1 MNVSDRLKQHPA
13 PGAHLLRFRGDTCT
27 FALSAKEEPKGRA
40 WLRTNIGQGR
50 IVRSEIL
57 REVLHDE
64 SPLSRDWFD
73 IPMKEIRPGFFAV
86 TLPLREVGHF
96 EAKAYFLAQ
105 GKTDPLWPSGPNTV
119 INTEPADTCC
129 ANIIYNA
136 FVRQFGP
143 SKSGKGRPSEPQ
155 SACIGMLDHA
165 GYTVIPQ
172 SGTFRDLIR
181 ELDFILGELGSRWL
195 QLLPVHPTPTT
206 YGRMGRFGSP
216 YAALSFTEVDPALAE
231 FDPKATPLEQFIE
244 LVDAV
249 HARNG
254 KLIMDIAINHTGWAA
269 SLHETHPQ
277 WLSRDE
283 KGHIRMPGAWGVTW
297 EDLTELDYSHTD
309 LWEYMAD
316 VFLTWCRRGVDGFR
330 CDAGYMIPMRA
341 WRFIVAAVREQYP
354 DTVFF
359 LEGLG
364 GKISV
369 TRDLL
374 DRANLNW
381 AYSELFQNYDRGQI
395 SYYLPAAFDIGQ
407 SEGVMI
413 HFAETHDNN
422 RLAARSHAYAKMR
435 TALCALCSQN
445 GGFGFANG
453 VEWFATEKINV
464 HDACS
469 LNWGAGENQIAHIR
483 HLNHLLR
490 DHPGFHDQTDLRL
503 IQQGEGNGI
512 VLLRHHRPSGKKLL
526 VLVNLDDASPA
537 RLSWLSHDM
546 NAQNFRDLVGG
557 SHISA
562 EKAGEMRICHLN
574 PAQVLCLEPADS
586 YFSNPEGFENPQG
599 FRGFPVPKR
608 ITLQRLRAKALEV
621 FCHYNGTGDMAAFD
635 LDAAAMQLAE
645 NPVEYCR
652 NLNPCG
658 MESRVICWNWPAD
671 LRREVMIPP
680 DHFLLV
686 QSPFPFRASVMDGDR
701 AIGHEQSQPDR
712 QGKHFALFSPFPV
725 PQSHIYRILRISI
738 YIQNATGSKS
748 LSVSPPLREGQGEG
762 GNTPDKCEHGQG
774 HVLFLSH
781 PENAKVRQ
789 VFLRAEILRS
799 DLFFLGTNRR
809 GGMLRAGVSWGF
821 LQSRYDGLL
830 AANISPLYPEDRRI
844 MFTRCR
850 AWVVFQGFSYEIGSN
865 CLDIFRTDEKSR
877 AFWKYRIPTGQGE
890 DIDLHIAMEMI
901 AGKNAM
907 RISFFRDS
915 TKGKTG
921 QLPDEKPVR
930 LILRPDMEDRS
941 FHEVTKAFTGPEH
954 HWPKAV
960 TARSA
965 GFVFAPSS
973 ERKLRLDISPG
984 SFFYE
989 PEWKYMVH
997 RPLEAGRGL
1006 DPDSDLFSPG
1016 YFSAFLLGGEG
1027 CELQAQV
1034 TGADAEPVTFGN
1046 PLLPI
1051 PEESAQESCDLAS
1064 ALLRAADHFVVA
1076 RENLQTVI
1084 AGYPWFLDWGRDT
1097 LIFVRGLIAAGR
1109 TEESRA
1115 ILKQFARFEE
1125 NGTIPNMIR
1134 GNDAGNRDTS
1144 DAPLWFFTACADLM
1158 QAEGTDA
1165 FLKEKC
1171 GNRNIRDILSDM
1183 ANSLL
1188 KGTPSGIRTDP
1199 DSGLLFS
1206 PSHFTWMDTN
1216 HPAGTPRE
1224 GYPVEIQALWHS
1236 ALCFLARIALEPE
1249 KSRWQKAAERVRNSL
1264 TELFYL
1270 KDKGYL
1276 SDCLHARPGQSAL
1289 QAKPDDAL
1297 RPNQLFALTLG
1308 AVDDPEICR
1317 NILEACSCLLIPGA
1331 IRSLADRPVEYRLE
1345 IRHHGSLL
1353 NDPHYPYQGIYAGDE
1368 DTRRKPAYHNGTAW
1382 IWVFPSF
1389 CEAWAQ
1395 VYGEEGRKT
1404 ALAWLG
1410 SCTRLINTGC
1420 VGHLPEIADGNFP
1433 HTPKGCDAQ
1442 AWSASEVLRV
1452 WLKIMAQNKKTD

>member
-1 MNVSDRLKQHPA
+1 MNVSDRLKQEPA

-27 FALSAKEEPKGRA
+27 FALSAREEPKGRA

-50 IVRSEIL
+50 TIRSEIL

-73 IPMKEIRPGFFAV
+73 IPMQEAGHGFFTV
-86 TLPLREVGHF
+86 TLPLCEVGHF
-96 EAKAYFLAQ
+96 EAKAYFLAE
-105 GKTDPLWPSGPNTV
+105 GKTDPLWPPGPNTI

-143 SKSGKGRPSEPQ
+143 NKSGKGRPSEPQ
-155 SACIGMLDHA
+155 SACISMLDQT
-165 GYTVIPQ
+165 GYTVIPK
-172 SGTFRDLIR
+172 SGTFRDLIQ
-181 ELDFILGELGSRWL
+181 ELDFILGELGCRWL

-206 YGRMGRFGSP
+206 YARMGRFGSP

-249 HARNG
+249 HARHG

-309 LWEYMAD
+309 LWQYMAD

-330 CDAGYMIPMRA
+330 CDAGYKIPARA
-341 WRFIVAAVREQYP
+341 WRFIAAAVREQYP

-369 TRDLL
+369 TRELL

-395 SYYLPAAFDIGQ
+395 SYYLPGAFDIGQ

-435 TALCALCSQN
+435 TALCALASQN

-453 VEWFATEKINV
+453 VEWFAAEKINV

-469 LNWGAGENQIAHIR
+469 LNWGAEQNQIAHIR
-483 HLNHLLR
+483 HLNRLLR
-490 DHPGFHDQTDLRL
+490 HHPAFHDQAELRL

-512 VLLRHHRPSGKKLL
+512 VLLRHHRPSGAKLL

-537 RLSWLSHDM
+537 RLSWHSHDM
-546 NAQNFRDLVGG
+546 NARNFRELLG
-557 SHISA
+557 SNPVSA
-562 EKAGEMRICHLN
+562 EKAGDMRICHLQ
-574 PAQVLCLEPADS
+574 PAQVLCLEPADVPS
-586 YFSNPEGFENPQG
+586 PNPEDFQNPQG
-599 FRGFPVPKR
+599 FNGFPVPRR
-608 ITLQRLRAKALEV
+608 ITAQCLRAKALEI
-621 FCHYNGTGDMAAFD
+621 FCQCKGTGHMADFD
-635 LDAAAMQLAE
+635 PDAAGQQLAE
-645 NPVEYCR
+645 NPSEYCR
-652 NLNPCG
+652 SLNSSG
-658 MESRVICWNWPAD
+658 RESRVILWNWPED

-680 DHFLLV
+680 DHFLLL
-686 QSPFPFRASVMDGDR
+686 QSPFPFRASVMDRDT
-701 AIGHEQSQPDR
+701 AIGHEQSLPDR
-712 QGKHFALFSPFPV
+712 HGKHFALFSPFPV
-725 PQSHIYRILRISI
+725 PQSHLSRILRISM
-738 YIQNATGSKS
+738 YEPG
-748 LSVSPPLREGQGEG
+748 
-762 GNTPDKCEHGQG
+762 KCEHGEG
-774 HVLFLSH
+774 HVLLLSR
-781 PENAKVRQ
+781 PEHARVQQ
-789 VFLRAEILRS
+789 VFHRSEILRK
-799 DLFFLGTNRR
+799 DLLFMGTNAR
-809 GGMLRAGVSWGF
+809 GGMLRAGVSWGA

-865 CLDIFRTDEKSR
+865 CLATFRTDESSR

-890 DIDLHIAMEMI
+890 DIDLHIAMEMMG
-901 AGKNAM
+901 GKNAM
-907 RISFFRDS
+907 RICFFRDI
-915 TKGKTG
+915 TKGKSG
-921 QLPDEKPVR
+921 QLPDEKAVR
-930 LILRPDMEDRS
+930 LILRPDIEDRS
-941 FHEVTKAFTGPEH
+941 FHDVTKAFMGPEH
-954 HWPKAV
+954 EWHKAV
-960 TARSA
+960 TARSG
-965 GFVFAPSS
+965 GFVFAPSAG
-973 ERKLRLDISPG
+973 RKLQVDISPG

-989 PEWKYMVH
+989 PEWKYMIH
-997 RPLEAGRGL
+997 RPLEADRGL

-1016 YFSAFLLGGEG
+1016 YFSAFLRGGQE
-1027 CELQAQV
+1027 CELHAQV
-1034 TGADAEPVTFGN
+1034 MGADAEPVTFGN
-1046 PLLPI
+1046 PLVPI
-1051 PEESAQESCDLAS
+1051 SQNCAEKSCDMVS
-1064 ALLRAADHFVVA
+1064 ALSRAVDHFVVA

-1109 TEESRA
+1109 TEESRS

-1144 DAPLWFFTACADLM
+1144 DAPLWFFTACADLIH
-1158 QAEGTDA
+1158 AEGTDS
-1165 FLKEKC
+1165 FLNEKC
-1171 GNRNIRDILSDM
+1171 GNRKIREILSDM

-1188 KGTPSGIRTDP
+1188 RGTSNGIRTDP

-1224 GYPVEIQALWHS
+1224 GYPVEIQALWQS
-1236 ALCFLARIALEPE
+1236 ALSFLARIAPEAE
-1249 KSRWQKAAERVRNSL
+1249 KSRWQKAAEQVRKSL
-1264 TELFYL
+1264 TELFFL

-1308 AVDDPEICR
+1308 AVDDPDLCR
-1317 NILEACSCLLIPGA
+1317 NVLDACSALLIPGA
-1331 IRSLADRPVEYRLE
+1331 IRSLADRPVEYPLA
-1345 IRHHGSLL
+1345 IRHHGRLL
-1353 NDPHYPYQGIYAGDE
+1353 NNPHHPYQGIYAGDE

-1382 IWVFPSF
+1382 TWVFPSF

-1404 ALAWLG
+1404 ALTWLG
-1410 SCTRLINTGC
+1410 SCTRLTNTGC
-1420 VGHLPEIADGNFP
+1420 VGHLPEITDGNFP

-1452 WLKIMAQNKKTD
+1452 WLKVSAPDEKN

>member
-27 FALSAKEEPKGRA
+27 FTLSAHEEAKGSA

-73 IPMKEIRPGFFAV
+73 IPMKEIGHGIFTV
-86 TLPLREVGHF
+86 TLPLCEVGHF
-96 EAKAYFLAQ
+96 EAKSYFLAE
-105 GKTDPLWPSGPNTV
+105 GKTDPLWPPGPNTV

-143 SKSGKGRPSEPQ
+143 NKSGKGRPSEPE

-165 GYTVIPQ
+165 GYTVIPK

-181 ELDFILGELGSRWL
+181 ELDFIMGELGCRWL

-206 YGRMGRFGSP
+206 YARMGRFGSP

-249 HARNG
+249 HARQG
-254 KLIMDIAINHTGWAA
+254 KIIMDIAINHTGWAA

-277 WLSRDE
+277 WLSRDAQ
-283 KGHIRMPGAWGVTW
+283 GHIRMPGAWGVTW

-341 WRFIVAAVREQYP
+341 WRFIVAAVRDQYP

-407 SEGVMI
+407 TEGVMI

-422 RLAARSHAYAKMR
+422 RMAARSHAYARMR
-435 TALCALCSQN
+435 TALCALTSLN

-464 HDACS
+464 HDSSS
-469 LNWGAGENQIAHIR
+469 LNWGAGENQIDYIR
-483 HLNHLLR
+483 HLNRLLR
-490 DHPGFHDQTDLRL
+490 HHPAFYDQTDLRL

-512 VLLRHHRPSGKKLL
+512 VLLRHHQPSGAKLL
-526 VLVNLDDASPA
+526 VLVNLDDVHPV
-537 RLSWLSHDM
+537 RLSWHIHDM
-546 NAQNFRDLVGG
+546 NAENFRDLLGG
-557 SHISA
+557 NHIYA
-562 EKAGEMRICHLN
+562 EKSGDMRICHLQS
-574 PAQVLCLEPADS
+574 AQVLCLETADLPS
-586 YFSNPEGFENPQG
+586 PNSEGFQNPQG
-599 FRGFPVPKR
+599 FNGFSVPKR
-608 ITLQRLRAKALEV
+608 ITLQRLRAKALEI
-621 FCHYNGTGDMAAFD
+621 FCQCRGTGDMAD
-635 LDAAAMQLAE
+635 SDPYAAAGKLAE
-645 NPVEYCR
+645 NPAEYCR
-652 NLNPCG
+652 SLHSSGN
-658 MESRVICWNWPAD
+658 ESRVIRWNWPED

-686 QSPFPFRASVMDGDR
+686 QSPFPFRASVLDGDT
-701 AIGHEQSQPDR
+701 AIGHEQSLPDR
-712 QGKHFALFSPFPV
+712 HGKHFALFSLFPV
-725 PQSHIYRILRISI
+725 PQSHISHTLRISV
-738 YIQNATGSKS
+738 YAPG
-748 LSVSPPLREGQGEG
+748 
-762 GNTPDKCEHGQG
+762 KCEHGEG
-774 HVLFLSH
+774 HILFLSR
-781 PENAKVRQ
+781 PEQAKVQ
-789 VFLRAEILRS
+789 MVFHRSEILRN
-799 DLFFLGTNRR
+799 DLLFLATNAR
-809 GGMLRAGVSWGF
+809 GGMLHAGVSWGF

-865 CLDIFRTDEKSR
+865 CLDTFRIDEKSR

-901 AGKNAM
+901 RGKNAM
-907 RISFFRDS
+907 RISFFRDCA
-915 TKGKTG
+915 KGKTA
-921 QLPDEKPVR
+921 QLPDDKAVR
-930 LILRPDMEDRS
+930 LILRPDIEDRS
-941 FHEVTKAFTGPEH
+941 FHDVTKAFAGPERD
-954 HWPKAV
+954 WPQAV
-960 TARSA
+960 KSQSG
-965 GFVFAPSS
+965 GFVFAPAP
-973 ERKLRLDISPG
+973 ERKLHMDISPG
-984 SFFYE
+984 SFSYE
-989 PEWKYMVH
+989 PEWQYMVH

-1016 YFSAFLLGGEG
+1016 YFSAFLRGGQG
-1027 CELQAQV
+1027 CELHAQV
-1034 TGADAEPVTFGN
+1034 MGADAEPAAFGK
-1046 PLLPI
+1046 PILPVS
-1051 PEESAQESCDLAS
+1051 EEYAEESCDMVS
-1064 ALLRAADHFVVA
+1064 ALSRAVDHFVVA

-1125 NGTIPNMIR
+1125 KGTIPNMIR

-1144 DAPLWFFTACADLM
+1144 DAPLWFFTACADITK
-1158 QAEGTDA
+1158 AEGNDY
-1165 FLKEKC
+1165 FLDQSC
-1171 GNRNIRDILSDM
+1171 GNRKIREILSDM
-1183 ANSLL
+1183 AISLI
-1188 KGTPSGIRTDP
+1188 KGTPNGIMADP

-1236 ALCFLARIALEPE
+1236 ALSFLAEIAPE
-1249 KSRWQKAAERVRNSL
+1249 AEKVRWQKFALQVRKSL
-1264 TELFYL
+1264 TDLFFL
-1270 KDKGYL
+1270 RDKGYF
-1276 SDCLHARPGQSAL
+1276 SDCLHARPGQFAL
-1289 QAKPDDAL
+1289 QAKADDAL
-1297 RPNQLFALTLG
+1297 RPNQLFAITLG
-1308 AVDDPEICR
+1308 AVDDPDICR
-1317 NILEACSCLLIPGA
+1317 NVLDACSSLIIPGA
-1331 IRSLADRPVEYRLE
+1331 IRSLADRTVEYSLE
-1345 IRHHGSLL
+1345 IRHHENLL
-1353 NDPHYPYQGIYAGDE
+1353 NDPHHPYQGIYAGDE
-1368 DTRRKPAYHNGTAW
+1368 DTSRKPAYHNGTAW
-1382 IWVFPSF
+1382 TWVFPSF

-1395 VYGEEGRKT
+1395 VYREEGKKT

-1410 SCTRLINTGC
+1410 SSTKFINTGC
-1420 VGHLPEIADGNFP
+1420 VGHMPEIADGNFP
-1433 HTPKGCDAQ
+1433 HIPKGCDAQ

-1452 WLKIMAQNKKTD
+1452 WLKISAQDQKTD